1 MLGRITREAEKL
13 TINGSGIDGMQSV
26 SASYTSQAQFLNNL
40 GVNEIKY
47 APQGPQQATLEVN
60 TLLTQLLPDG
70 YGFDSRDPLQNYTG
84 DLAFSGAV
92 NHGSKV
98 FQFTEGY
105 LQSYSVSCGIG
116 QIPQATSSSL
126 IYGEFGTGVLD
137 SYEQESQISPELNVT
152 SFSSMEINLDAF
164 KTNRVLN
171 FNVNIATPRLPIY
184 AIGTDVPTGVIAGS
198 PVEVNVN
205 FEIQPD
211 DYEIKNMRFV
221 PEETVFENTVITL
234 KKNNSNDILLTYSFE
249 NMLLSSESFQGGVDS
264 NASVNFSLRS
274 FILR

>member
-13 TINGSGIDGMQSV
+13 TINGSGIQGVQSV
-26 SASYTSQAQFLNNL
+26 SANYASQAQFLNNL

-47 APQGPQQATLEVN
+47 APEGPQQATLDVN
-60 TLLTQLLPDG
+60 TLLTQLLPEG
-70 YGFDSRDPLQNYTG
+70 AGVDSRDPMLNYTG
-84 DLAFSGAV
+84 DLAFSGTV
-92 NHGSKV
+92 DHGSKA

-116 QIPQATSSSL
+116 QIPQASSSCL
-126 IYGEFGTGVLD
+126 IYGDFGTGLFGD
-137 SYEQESQISPELNVT
+137 FEQSDPIDQVLNVT

-171 FNVNIATPRLPIY
+171 FDVNIATPRIPIY
-184 AIGTDVPTGVIAGS
+184 AIGIDTPTGVIAGS
-198 PVEVNVN
+198 PMEVNVN
-205 FEIQPD
+205 FQIQPD

-221 PEETVFENTVITL
+221 PEETVFKNTTITL

-264 NASVNFSLRS
+264 DASVNFSLRS

>member
-1 MLGRITREAEKL
+1 MLGRITREAEQL
-13 TINGSGIDGMQSV
+13 TINGSGIQGIQSV
-26 SASYTSQAQFLNNL
+26 SANYASQAQFLNNL

-47 APQGPQQATLEVN
+47 APEGPQQATLEVN
-60 TLLTQLLPDG
+60 TLLTQLLPEG
-70 YGFDSRDPLQNYTG
+70 YGIGSRDPMQNYTG

-98 FQFTEGY
+98 FQFTQGY

-116 QIPQATSSSL
+116 QIPQANSSCL
-126 IYGEFGTGVLD
+126 IYGDFGTGVL
-137 SYEQESQISPELNVT
+137 SNYEQESQISQELNVT
-152 SFSSMEINLDAF
+152 SFSSMEINLDTF

-171 FNVNIATPRLPIY
+171 FNVNIATPRVPVY

-198 PVEVNVN
+198 PLEVNVN

-221 PEETVFENTVITL
+221 PEETVFQDTVITL

-249 NMLLSSESFQGGVDS
+249 NMLLSSESFRGGVDS
-264 NASVNFSLRS
+264 DASVNFSLRS

>member
-26 SASYTSQAQFLNNL
+26 SASYTSQSQFLNNL

>member
-13 TINGSGIDGMQSV
+13 TINGSGIEGVQSV

-70 YGFDSRDPLQNYTG
+70 YGFDSRDPMQNYTG

-137 SYEQESQISPELNVT
+137 SYEQESQITPQLNVT
-152 SFSSMEINLDAF
+152 SFSSMEINLDTF

-198 PVEVNVN
+198 PLEVNVN